1 MRVLVAGG
9 AGRSP
14 ASVAEQQRFYETHV
28 KPGVARFFAALAA
41 AKHANFYRHVAAVGG
56 AFTALETESFQLD

>member
-1 MRVLVAGG
+1 M
-9 AGRSP
+9 
-14 ASVAEQQRFYETHV
+14 AEQQRFYETHL

-41 AKHANFYRHVAAVGG
+41 AKHANFYRQVAAVGG